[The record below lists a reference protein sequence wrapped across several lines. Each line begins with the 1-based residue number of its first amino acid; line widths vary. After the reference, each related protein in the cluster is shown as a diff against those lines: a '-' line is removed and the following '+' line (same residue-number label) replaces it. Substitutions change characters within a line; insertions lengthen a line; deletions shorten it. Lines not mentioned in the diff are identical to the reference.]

1 MTHLIQREK
10 RAANEGDPELVPLY
24 VNGLCRAALDVRK
37 WTWRRGKAITA
48 AAGNFYWHW
57 LMTRWM
63 EETKESS
70 GDASGA
76 EHYAQL
82 QQESLVL
89 IREKKEKERERTAK
103 REKEKEEDSEAP
115 SA

>member
-1 MTHLIQREK
+1 
-10 RAANEGDPELVPLY
+10 
-24 VNGLCRAALDVRK
+24 
-37 WTWRRGKAITA
+37 
-48 AAGNFYWHW
+48 
-57 LMTRWM
+57 M